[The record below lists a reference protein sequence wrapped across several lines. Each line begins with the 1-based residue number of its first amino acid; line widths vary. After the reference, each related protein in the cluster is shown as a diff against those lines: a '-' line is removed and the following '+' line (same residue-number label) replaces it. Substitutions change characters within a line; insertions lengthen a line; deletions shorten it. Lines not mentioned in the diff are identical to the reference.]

1 MCAYAFA
8 RWGWAGTGLIRRVPP
23 VVSATDALPRQPFV
37 DDNADMATLLQLSVA
52 AATRDQ
58 FDELDA
64 RVGQAMSEAG
74 GPPAG
79 LMSHVVH
86 PEGAGFTVAQV
97 WRTEAEG
104 RTYLDE
110 TLRPLLT
117 ALNLAAGETTAD
129 PVWSFAR
136 P

>member
-1 MCAYAFA
+1 
-8 RWGWAGTGLIRRVPP
+8 
-23 VVSATDALPRQPFV
+23 
-37 DDNADMATLLQLSVA
+37 MAVLVQLSVTSA
-52 AATRDQ
+52 ARDQ

-74 GPPAG
+74 GPPPG
-79 LMSHVVH
+79 LMSHVVY
-86 PEGAGFTVAQV
+86 PEGDGFAVAEV

-104 RTYLDE
+104 RSYVDDV
-110 TLRPLLT
+110 LRLLLAELRLT
-117 ALNLAAGETTAD
+117 ASETTVR

>member
-1 MCAYAFA
+1 MM
-8 RWGWAGTGLIRRVPP
+8 R
-23 VVSATDALPRQPFV
+23 S
-37 DDNADMATLLQLSVA
+37 MAVLLRLSVTS
-52 AATRDQ
+52 ATRDQ

-74 GPPAG
+74 GPPPG

-86 PEGAGFTVAQV
+86 PEADGFTVAQV

-104 RTYLDE
+104 LSYANDV
-110 TLRPLLT
+110 LRLLLT
-117 ALNLAAGETTAD
+117 DLHLSASETTVR